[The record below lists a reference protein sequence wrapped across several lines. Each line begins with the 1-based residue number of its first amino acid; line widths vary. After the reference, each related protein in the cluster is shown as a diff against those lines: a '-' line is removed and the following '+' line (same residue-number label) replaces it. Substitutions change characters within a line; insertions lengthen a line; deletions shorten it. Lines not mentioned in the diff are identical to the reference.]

1 MTNPQTPE
9 PDTRLTY
16 FQLAKANAGKL
27 IQITENDYY
36 YMRDV
41 LPPVYGK
48 GCFAMGEIANHTAQD
63 HPIYYWTAE
72 REGKYFCFYGTQ
84 DQAEKQFQWLP
95 ATDNLHINLTL
106 EELSGARSLLDELA
120 QVTKHSADAEDGN
133 RLNSL
138 YLLVEAAEKTAAA
151 QNQQSSEAMDAV
163 NTIEPATKLVCPKC
177 QNEDQQE
184 FRYLDNPTH
193 WREIVEVRPGQLLV
207 EGLSNQYG
215 ESEDCNDRIEC
226 RSCYM
231 EFPIPNGFTADFV

>member
-27 IQITENDYY
+27 IQITEDDYY

-95 ATDNLHINLTL
+95 ATDNLHINLTP

-138 YLLVEAAEKTAAA
+138 YLLVEAAEKPQPRKISNPQKLWTRSI
-151 QNQQSSEAMDAV
+151 QLNQQ
-163 NTIEPATKLVCPKC
+163 
-177 QNEDQQE
+177 
-184 FRYLDNPTH
+184 
-193 WREIVEVRPGQLLV
+193 
-207 EGLSNQYG
+207 
-215 ESEDCNDRIEC
+215 
-226 RSCYM
+226 
-231 EFPIPNGFTADFV
+231 PN

>member
-72 REGKYFCFYGTQ
+72 REGKYFCFYGTR
-84 DQAEKQFQWLP
+84 DQAEKQFQ
-95 ATDNLHINLTL
+95 
-106 EELSGARSLLDELA
+106 
-120 QVTKHSADAEDGN
+120 
-133 RLNSL
+133 
-138 YLLVEAAEKTAAA
+138 
-151 QNQQSSEAMDAV
+151 
-163 NTIEPATKLVCPKC
+163 
-177 QNEDQQE
+177 
-184 FRYLDNPTH
+184 
-193 WREIVEVRPGQLLV
+193 
-207 EGLSNQYG
+207 
-215 ESEDCNDRIEC
+215 
-226 RSCYM
+226 
-231 EFPIPNGFTADFV
+231 